1 MHYATATQAGG
12 ITIYVVKMSGKPYL
26 YKNVHLFMNKK
37 ATSLREISSAV
48 QFNEPIGPDHPY
60 YTDFS
65 KVRGDFEEQIIY
77 ENLNVHP
84 KTFKYDIESNLQN
97 KVLLF
102 LGGMTGSGK
111 TSEIA
116 KYVKKMHHSEC
127 FYCVVCNIDKELD
140 MNDMEYMDILIF
152 QLETLTAQL
161 AKDDI
166 KLAESIIKSLEKWFE
181 ERVSEINGSIEGNIN
196 IEGGLGIKKDGL
208 WSKLLG
214 IFGGLKM
221 GINGSI
227 DRSIKIRSTF
237 KNHFNDFALKANEF
251 ISSVNAVLEKEGRAK
266 EVFFAIDG
274 LEKTNTME
282 IRRKI
287 ILDES
292 NRIKEIK
299 VNTLFTLPIEL
310 ASERRSIDK
319 FSTVEHF
326 PFVKLTERN
335 GTPIPEAYEKF
346 KEFVYKRIDKSLF
359 DSEKTVEKAIK
370 YGGGA
375 PRELLR
381 ILKNASF
388 YADDDIGL
396 ITEQNLD
403 KALRKLA
410 NPIAQYLTK
419 EDWNQLRIIEENNRT
434 GKETLYSHQ
443 IANLIEKVIVL
454 EYNDGTYKRV
464 HPLLE
469 LSAAY
474 KQEIG

>member
-1 MHYATATQAGG
+1 MD
-12 ITIYVVKMSGKPYL
+12 
-26 YKNVHLFMNKK
+26 KK
-37 ATSLREISSAV
+37 AISLREINSAV

-65 KVRGDFEEQIIY
+65 KVRGDFEDQIIY
-77 ENLNVHP
+77 KNFNVNP
-84 KTFKYDIESNLQN
+84 KTFKYDIEPNRQN

-102 LGGMTGSGK
+102 LGGMRGSGK

-116 KYVKKMHHSEC
+116 KYVKNMHHAEC

-140 MNDMEYMDILIF
+140 MNDMEYMDILIL
-152 QLETLTAQL
+152 QMEMLTAQL
-161 AKDDI
+161 AKDRI
-166 KLAESIIKSLEKWFE
+166 KIKKDTIQSLEKWFE
-181 ERVSEINGSIEGNIN
+181 ERVEEINKSIEGTIN
-196 IEGGLGIKKDGL
+196 IETGAGVKKDGF

-221 GINGSI
+221 GVNGNF
-227 DRSIKIRSTF
+227 DRSIQVRSTF
-237 KNHFNDFALKANEF
+237 KNYFNDFAAKANEF
-251 ISSVNAVLEKEGRAK
+251 IFSVNMVLEKKGKAK
-266 EVFFAIDG
+266 EILFVIDG

-299 VNTLFTLPIEL
+299 ANTLFTLPIEL
-310 ASERRSIDK
+310 ASDRRSIDK
-319 FSTVEHF
+319 FSIVEHF
-326 PFVKLTERN
+326 PFIKIAERN
-335 GTPIPEAYEKF
+335 GTPIREAYERF
-346 KEFVYKRIDKSLF
+346 KEFVYRRIDRSLF
-359 DSEKTVEKAIK
+359 DSEETVEKAIK

-381 ILKNASF
+381 ILKKANL
-388 YADDDIGL
+388 YTDEDVGI
-396 ITEQNLD
+396 ITERNLD
-403 KALRKLA
+403 KALRRLA
-410 NPIAQYLTK
+410 NQIAQYLTK

-434 GKETLYSHQ
+434 GKETLYSHE
-443 IANLIEKVIVL
+443 IANLIEKIIVL
-454 EYNDGTYKRV
+454 EYNDGTYKRI

-474 KQEIG
+474 RQEIG

>member
-1 MHYATATQAGG
+1 MD
-12 ITIYVVKMSGKPYL
+12 
-26 YKNVHLFMNKK
+26 KK
-37 ATSLREISSAV
+37 ATSLRKINSAV

-77 ENLNVHP
+77 ENFNVHP
-84 KTFKYDIESNLQN
+84 KTFKYDVESNRQN

-102 LGGMTGSGK
+102 LGGMRGSGK

-116 KYVKKMHHSEC
+116 KYVKNMHHSEC

-140 MNDMEYMDILIF
+140 LNDMEYMDILIL
-152 QLETLTAQL
+152 QLEMLTLQL
-161 AKDDI
+161 EKDGINI
-166 KLAESIIKSLEKWFE
+166 KKDTIHSLEKWFE
-181 ERVSEINGSIEGNIN
+181 ERVKEINKSIEGSIN
-196 IEGGLGIKKDGL
+196 LEGGLGAKKDGL

-221 GINGSI
+221 GVKGSF
-227 DRSIKIRSTF
+227 DRSVRVRSIF
-237 KNHFNDFALKANEF
+237 KNHFNDFAIKANEF
-251 ISSVNAVLEKEGRAK
+251 ISSINEVLQKKGIAK
-266 EVFFAIDG
+266 EIFFVIDG

-299 VNTLFTLPIEL
+299 ANTLFTLPIEL
-310 ASERRSIDK
+310 ASERRRIDK

-326 PFVKLTERN
+326 PFVKITERN
-335 GTPIPEAYEKF
+335 GTPIAEAYETF

-359 DSEKTVEKAIK
+359 DNEKTVEKAIK

-388 YADDDIGL
+388 YADEDAGV

-403 KALRKLA
+403 KALKRLA
-410 NPIAQYLTK
+410 NQIAQYLTK
-419 EDWNQLRIIEENNRT
+419 EDLAELKIIKENNKAEKDT
-434 GKETLYSHQ
+434 PYSSS
-443 IANLIEKVIVL
+443 IANLIEEIIVL
-454 EYNDGTYKRV
+454 EYNDGTYKRP

-469 LSAAY
+469 LSKIY

>member
-1 MHYATATQAGG
+1 
-12 ITIYVVKMSGKPYL
+12 
-26 YKNVHLFMNKK
+26 MNKK
-37 ATSLREISSAV
+37 ATSLREINSAV
-48 QFNEPIGPDHPY
+48 QFNEPIEPDHPY

-65 KVRGDFEEQIIY
+65 KVRGDFEERIIY
-77 ENLNVHP
+77 ENFNVHP
-84 KTFKYDIESNLQN
+84 KTFKYDVEPNRQN

-102 LGGMTGSGK
+102 LGGMRGSGK

-116 KYVKKMHHSEC
+116 KYVKNMHHSEC

-140 MNDMEYMDILIF
+140 MNDMEYMDILIL
-152 QLETLTAQL
+152 QLEMLTLQL
-161 AKDDI
+161 AEDGVKIEKDTI
-166 KLAESIIKSLEKWFE
+166 LSLEKWFD
-181 ERVSEINGSIEGNIN
+181 ERVKEINKSIEGKIN
-196 IEGGLGIKKDGL
+196 VEGGMGVKKDGL

-221 GINGSI
+221 GVNGSF
-227 DRSIKIRSTF
+227 DRSVQVRSTF
-237 KNHFNDFALKANEF
+237 KNHFNDFAAKANEF
-251 ISSVNAVLEKEGRAK
+251 IFDVNAVLEKKGIAK
-266 EVFFAIDG
+266 EILFVIDG

-299 VNTLFTLPIEL
+299 ANTLFTLPIEL
-310 ASERRSIDK
+310 ASERRNIDK
-319 FSTVEHF
+319 FSIVEHF
-326 PFVKLTERN
+326 PFVKITERN
-335 GTPIPEAYEKF
+335 GTPVAEAYEKF

-381 ILKNASF
+381 ILKNAKF
-388 YADDDIGL
+388 YADEDVGL
-396 ITEQNLD
+396 ITEYNLD
-403 KALRKLA
+403 KALHRLA
-410 NPIAQYLTK
+410 NQIAQYLTK
-419 EDWNQLRIIEENNRT
+419 EDWNELRSIAEDNRT
-434 GKETLYSHQ
+434 GRETLYHHR
-443 IANLIEKVIVL
+443 IANLIEQIIVL
-454 EYNDGTYKRV
+454 EYNDGTYKRI